1 MNTED
6 NRQIVQ
12 VLEWKSLFYKYFLK
26 EFETKCLSIIIYG
39 HIPICRAVQSHLIT
53 SALVLDWMAMS
64 HTNLTLMLRLG
75 REDGGTDYALW
86 KNVDEGE
93 GNE

>member
-1 MNTED
+1 M
-6 NRQIVQ
+6 
-12 VLEWKSLFYKYFLK
+12 
-26 EFETKCLSIIIYG
+26 
-39 HIPICRAVQSHLIT
+39 QSHLIT

-75 REDGGTDYALW
+75 GREDGGTDYALW